1 MSLNLN
7 EALQTFF
14 AESRALLRDMEDAL
28 LRLEGA
34 PDDADALNAVFRA
47 AHTIKGSAGLFG
59 LNAIVAF
66 THEAESVLDMAR
78 DGRLR
83 LNDAVCGLLLQCRD
97 HVELLLREAES
108 GEELTEAARQHGDTL
123 TERLLQLHGPGRGTL
138 APLAPD
144 TAEPLRC
151 GGSPVDN
158 DGWHISLR
166 FDPGVL
172 RNGLDPMSFIRYL
185 GTFGRIARI
194 VTVLDGMPRLADL
207 DAECCH
213 LGFEI
218 QFVSDCDKQAIE
230 AAFEFVRDECQLRIL
245 PPGSRVHDY
254 VRLLDELPGDK
265 LRLGELLVA
274 CGAVTK
280 RELDAALQEQQR
292 VDLGPPLG
300 QVLVGDKVVRPEVVN
315 AALNKQNEMRARQ
328 PQDGMFIRV
337 HADKLD
343 ALINQ
348 VGELVIAGAG
358 VGLLAQRNKD
368 SALQEAMSSL
378 SRLVEEVRDGAMRL
392 RMVEIGETFNRFRRV
407 VRDVSKDL
415 GKNVELVITG
425 AETELDKSVVERLGD
440 PLTHLVRNA
449 MDHGIEPADVRASR
463 GKPMHATLE
472 LAACHEAG
480 HIVVEVRDDGG
491 GLDRE
496 RILAK
501 AIERN
506 LIEAETQAQLPDTE
520 VWNLIFEPGF
530 STARQ
535 VSNLSGR
542 GVGMDVVKRGIE
554 ALRGNVE
561 IESVAGRGTTIRIRL
576 PLTLAIIEGFLMRVA
591 DVHLVVPLDMV
602 LECVEIGAALP
613 PGQDYFDLRGE
624 VLPLLRL
631 REHFG
636 LQGEPGRRQNVVIV
650 NTAGRKA
657 GLVVDELK
665 GQFQAVIKPLGE
677 LFARVHGLAGSTIL
691 GSGEVAL
698 VIDVP
703 GLLESAQRAYRKA
716 GLRPVPGTPSSGP
729 AAQLSKSMT
738 AGLIG

>member
-1 MSLNLN
+1 MSLDLN

-14 AESRALLRDMEDAL
+14 AESRGLLRDMEDAL
-28 LRLEGA
+28 LRLEDA

-59 LNAIVAF
+59 LDAIVAF
-66 THEAESVLDMAR
+66 THEAESVLDLAR
-78 DGRLR
+78 DGRLSV
-83 LNDAVCGLLLQCRD
+83 DDTVCGLLLQCKD
-97 HVELLLREAES
+97 HIELLLRQVESDEALAED
-108 GEELTEAARQHGDTL
+108 ARRHGDSL
-123 TERLLQLHGPGRGTL
+123 TERLLKLHGQIDGADTGGKL
-138 APLAPD
+138 AQLQPE
-144 TAEPLRC
+144 TVEPVPC
-151 GGSPVDN
+151 NGPAQ
-158 DGWHISLR
+158 DGDVWHISLR
-166 FDPGVL
+166 FGSEVL
-172 RNGLDPMSFIRYL
+172 RHGMDPASFIRYL

-194 VTVLDGMPRLADL
+194 VTVLDGVPKLADL
-207 DAECCH
+207 DPECCH

-218 QFVSDCDKQAIE
+218 QFRSDCDKQAIE
-230 AAFEFVRDECQLRIL
+230 NAFEFVREDCQLRIL
-245 PPGSRVHDY
+245 PPGSRVQDY
-254 VRLLDELPGDK
+254 VRLIDELPGNK

-274 CGAVTK
+274 CGAVTQ
-280 RELDAALQEQQR
+280 RELDTALQEQQR
-292 VDLGPPLG
+292 ADLRPPLG

-315 AALNKQNEMRARQ
+315 AALNKQNEVRARQ
-328 PQDGMFIRV
+328 SQDAMFIRV
-337 HADKLD
+337 HAEKLD

-368 SALQEAMSSL
+368 SALQEAMSSM
-378 SRLVEEVRDGAMRL
+378 SRLVEDVRDGAMRL

-407 VRDVSKDL
+407 VRDVSKEL
-415 GKNVELVITG
+415 GKEIELVITG

-449 MDHGIEPADVRASR
+449 MDHGIEPTEVRAAR
-463 GKPMHATLE
+463 GKPAQATIE

-491 GLDRE
+491 GLDRD

-501 AIERN
+501 AIERG
-506 LIEAETQAQLPDTE
+506 LIDANAETQLPDAA

-530 STARQ
+530 STASQ
-535 VSNLSGR
+535 ISNLSGR

-554 ALRGNVE
+554 ALRGSVE
-561 IESVAGRGTTIRIRL
+561 IESAAGLGSTIRIRL
-576 PLTLAIIEGFLMRVA
+576 PLTLAIIDGFLMRVA

-602 LECVEIGAALP
+602 LECVEIGAGLP

-631 REHFG
+631 REHFA
-636 LQGEPGRRQNVVIV
+636 LQGQPGRRQNVVIV
-650 NTAGRKA
+650 KTLGRKA
-657 GLVVDELK
+657 GLVVDELQ

-677 LFARVHGLAGSTIL
+677 LFASARGLAGSTIL

-698 VIDVP
+698 VLDVP
-703 GLLESAQRAYRKA
+703 SLLDSAQRTHR
-716 GLRPVPGTPSSGP
+716 GTGPRPAP
-729 AAQLSKSMT
+729 LSKNAT
-738 AGLIG
+738 PGFIG